1 MRISAEGKMDV
12 KPLISATDP
21 ACESV
26 AADEGAEQSGTLTP
40 RMFSWARNSAIY
52 RLERRM
58 HTEKQLFDAIAR
70 KARQKFEG
78 IGEAQVRALAN
89 SAVKFAYDNKAL
101 DDTTYAEISTR
112 SGMRGGKSRRAIAQ
126 RLSQRGVAKSTVASA
141 VAEAHDLYAAIV
153 LARKRAF
160 GPFRKGELDDK
171 RKAKELSAFARAGF
185 SFDIG
190 RKVFEM
196 PVDEAEEALAAGRH
210 L

>member
-1 MRISAEGKMDV
+1 MEEETPPSDV
-12 KPLISATDP
+12 P
-21 ACESV
+21 
-26 AADEGAEQSGTLTP
+26 TP

-70 KARQKFEG
+70 KARQKFED
-78 IGEAQVRALAN
+78 ISEAQVKALAD

-101 DDTTYAEISTR
+101 DDTAYAEIGTR
-112 SGMRGGKSRRAIAQ
+112 SGMRNGKSKRAIAQ
-126 RLSQRGVAKSTVASA
+126 KLSQKGVAKSTVAAA
-141 VAEAHDLYAAIV
+141 VAEADDLYAAVV

-160 GPFRKGELDDK
+160 GPFRKSELDEK

-190 RKVFEM
+190 KKVFEM
-196 PVDEAEEALAAGRH
+196 SLDDAEEALDTGRNR
-210 L
+210 